1 MTSTATTGA
10 ATPDRIKGKPW
21 QLWASTLARLVL
33 AGILLVAGGL
43 KVGSPDQA
51 AAAVQAYRIFPAA
64 LGEIIGY
71 GLPVFEI
78 AIGLLLLLGLG
89 TRIAA
94 VITAVLMVLFIIGV
108 ASAWARGLRIDCGC
122 FGGGGDLAEG
132 VDTKYVEEIARD
144 LLFLGLAVWLI
155 IFPASRFA
163 LDKPGVAGTGDTGML
178 DELDGDD
185 EWDDEPALPAADG
198 AKSTTEA
205 SQVDD
210 EEQA

>member
-21 QLWASTLARLVL
+21 QLWLSTVARLVL

-43 KVGSPDQA
+43 KVGDPDQA

-71 GLPVFEI
+71 GLPIFEI
-78 AIGLLLLLGLG
+78 AVGLLLLLGLG
-89 TRIAA
+89 TRISAI
-94 VITAVLMVLFIIGV
+94 ITAVLMILFIAGV

-132 VDTKYVEEIARD
+132 IDTKYVQEILRD

-163 LDKPGVAGTGDTGML
+163 LDKPGIAGTGDTGLL
-178 DELDGDD
+178 DEFDNDD
-185 EWDDEPALPAADG
+185 EWDDESDLPAATG
-198 AKSTTEA
+198 AERTTDA
-205 SQVDD
+205 AKADD

>member
-1 MTSTATTGA
+1 MTSTVTTGA

-21 QLWASTLARLVL
+21 QLWASTLARVTL

-43 KVGSPDQA
+43 KVGDPDQA

-64 LGEIIGY
+64 VGEIIGY

-78 AIGLLLLLGLG
+78 AIGLLLLIGLG

-94 VITAVLMVLFIIGV
+94 IITAVLMVLFIAGV

-122 FGGGGDLAEG
+122 FGGGGDLAAG
-132 VDTKYVEEIARD
+132 IDTQYVQEIVRD

-163 LDKPGVAGTGDTGML
+163 LDKPGIAGTGHTGIL
-178 DELDGDD
+178 DELDEDD
-185 EWDDEPALPAADG
+185 EWDDDTDLPAGDG
-198 AKSTTEA
+198 RETATAEPKA
-205 SQVDD
+205 DD
-210 EEQA
+210 EEQV